1 LHRSHTCARRPR
13 YEDRDAQ
20 GAHATTWQRSAERC
34 GCDAPVAEL
43 RGAAVTAGKLGLWSG
58 VGIVI
63 ANMIGAGVLT
73 TPGFMAMDLA
83 PSYILLAW
91 LVGGIAALSGA
102 RAYAA
107 VAQAIP
113 RSGGEY
119 RYLSTLW
126 HPMLGYLAG
135 WTSLLVGFSQPV
147 ALDAQLV
154 GYYAGTFGVDVNWR
168 VVTVLVIVGVTAL
181 HAIDL
186 QASRRGQNALVAV
199 KLVLVIGFVAVGLLA
214 GSNDWPTWRP
224 KASEHGLP
232 LAPFFGALVFIAF
245 CYSGWNAAIY
255 ASEEFAAPRRDVPRA
270 MLIGCAV
277 VMVLYLLV
285 NWVFVANLTPAHYG
299 AWIGDDPDRITL
311 GHVLMKDLIGSTGAK
326 IMSGFMIV
334 ALLSAASAMT
344 MIGPRVYAAMARD
357 GYLPS
362 VFAGEDGRPPLWS
375 VLLQGA
381 IALAVA
387 MTTSFIKAISTV
399 GTVLTLMAA
408 LTALGVFKLQ
418 FDRRQTEK
426 PGVQALVAA
435 TIFVGLAAWMLYY
448 AFTSP
453 LLNTVTLPVVGKVP
467 APVVWLVF
475 IVLITVIY
483 AAWTAARGRPAQ
495 PAGRE

>member
-1 LHRSHTCARRPR
+1 V
-13 YEDRDAQ
+13 
-20 GAHATTWQRSAERC
+20 TTAN
-34 GCDAPVAEL
+34 
-43 RGAAVTAGKLGLWSG
+43 KLGLWSG
-58 VGIVI
+58 VGIVV

-73 TPGFMAMDLA
+73 TPGYMAMDLA

-91 LVGGIAALSGA
+91 LVGGVAALSGA

-154 GYYAGTFGVDVNWR
+154 GYYAGTLGIDLNWR
-168 VVTVLVIVGVTAL
+168 VVTCAVIVLVTAL
-181 HAIDL
+181 HAFDL
-186 QASRRGQNALVAV
+186 RASRRGQNVLVAI
-199 KLVLVIGFVAVGLLA
+199 KFALVIGFVVVGLVA
-214 GSNDWPTWRP
+214 GSNAWPTWRP
-224 KASEHGLP
+224 AASAQGLP
-232 LAPFFGALVFIAF
+232 VAPFFQSLVFIAF
-245 CYSGWNAAIY
+245 CYSGWNAATY
-255 ASEEFAAPRRDVPRA
+255 ASEEFASPRRDVPRA
-270 MLIGCAV
+270 MMIGCAV

-311 GHVLMKDLIGSTGAK
+311 GHVVMKDLVGTTGAK
-326 IMSGFMIV
+326 IMSAFMIV

-357 GYLPS
+357 GYLPR
-362 VFAGEDGRPPLWS
+362 VFASEDGRPPVWS
-375 VLLQGA
+375 VLLQGG

-387 MTTSFIKAISTV
+387 MTTSFIKAIATV

-408 LTALGVFKLQ
+408 LTALGVWKLQ
-418 FDRRQTEK
+418 FDKRQVEK
-426 PGVQALVAA
+426 PGVAALIAA
-435 TIFVGLAAWMLYY
+435 TIFVGLAAWMLYF

-453 LLNTVTLPVVGKVP
+453 LLNTTTLPLVGKVS
-467 APVVWLVF
+467 APLVWLAF
-475 IVLITVIY
+475 IILITLGY
-483 AAWTAARGRPAQ
+483 AAWSGFRRAAPAK
-495 PAGRE
+495 

>member
-1 LHRSHTCARRPR
+1 MTVR
-13 YEDRDAQ
+13 
-20 GAHATTWQRSAERC
+20 
-34 GCDAPVAEL
+34 
-43 RGAAVTAGKLGLWSG
+43 KLGLWSG

-73 TPGFMAMDLA
+73 TPGYMAMDLA

-91 LVGGIAALSGA
+91 LVGGVAALSGA

-126 HPMLGYLAG
+126 HPMLGFLAG

-154 GYYAGTFGVDVNWR
+154 GYYAGTLGIDVNWR
-168 VVTVLVIVGVTAL
+168 VITVAVIVAVTAL
-181 HAIDL
+181 HAFDL
-186 QASRRGQNALVAV
+186 RASRRGQNVLVAV
-199 KLVLVIGFVAVGLLA
+199 KLTLVVGFVVVGLVA
-214 GSNDWPTWRP
+214 GSNAWPAWRP
-224 KASEHGLP
+224 QASEHGLP
-232 LAPFFGALVFIAF
+232 LAPFFQSLVFIAF

-270 MLIGCAV
+270 MLIGCAA

-311 GHVLMKDLIGSTGAK
+311 GHVLMKDLVGATGAK
-326 IMSGFMIV
+326 VMSVFMIV

-357 GYLPS
+357 GYLPA
-362 VFAGEDGRPPLWS
+362 VFAGEDGRPPRWA

-381 IALAVA
+381 IAVAVA
-387 MTTSFIKAISTV
+387 MTTSFIKAIATV

-408 LTALGVFKLQ
+408 LTALGVFKLA
-418 FDRRQTEK
+418 FDKRQVEK
-426 PGVQALVAA
+426 PGVAA
-435 TIFVGLAAWMLYY
+435 MIAAAIFVGLSGWMLYF

-453 LLNTVTLPVVGKVP
+453 LLNTATLPVVGKVSSP
-467 APVVWLVF
+467 LVWLVF
-475 IVLITVIY
+475 VALVTVVY
-483 AAWTAARGRPAQ
+483 AAWTARRRPPSAS
-495 PAGRE
+495 A

>member
-1 LHRSHTCARRPR
+1 MTAR
-13 YEDRDAQ
+13 
-20 GAHATTWQRSAERC
+20 
-34 GCDAPVAEL
+34 
-43 RGAAVTAGKLGLWSG
+43 KLGLWSG

-73 TPGFMAMDLA
+73 TPGFMAMDLK

-91 LVGGIAALSGA
+91 LVGGIAALAGA

-154 GYYAGTFGVDVNWR
+154 GYYASTLGLGDNWR
-168 VVTVLVIVGVTAL
+168 IITVLVIVLVTAL
-181 HAIDL
+181 HAFDL
-186 QASRRGQNALVAV
+186 RASRGGQNVLVAV
-199 KLVLVIGFVAVGLLA
+199 KVTLVVGFVVVGLVA
-214 GSNDWPTWRP
+214 GTNSWPTWTP
-224 KASEHGLP
+224 KASELGLP
-232 LAPFFGALVFIAF
+232 PAPFFQSLVFIAF

-255 ASEEFAAPRRDVPRA
+255 ASEEFAQPRRDVPRA

-277 VMVLYLLV
+277 VMALYLLV

-299 AWIGDDPDRITL
+299 SWIGDDPDRITL
-311 GHVLMKDLIGSTGAK
+311 GHVLMKEIIGTTGAK
-326 IMSGFMIV
+326 IMSAFMIV

-357 GYLPS
+357 GYLPA
-362 VFAGEDGRPPLWS
+362 VFAGKDERPPVWS
-375 VLLQGA
+375 VLLQGG
-381 IALAVA
+381 IAVAVA
-387 MTTSFIKAISTV
+387 MTTSFIKAIATV

-418 FDRRQTEK
+418 FGQRATEK
-426 PGVQALVAA
+426 PGIPAVIAA
-435 TIFVGLAAWMLYY
+435 TIFVGLSGWMLYF

-453 LLNTVTLPVVGKVP
+453 LLNTVTLPGVGKVS
-467 APVVWLVF
+467 APLVWLVF
-475 IVLITVIY
+475 IALITVVY
-483 AAWTAARGRPAQ
+483 AAWGKRRATVR
-495 PAGRE
+495 

>member
-1 LHRSHTCARRPR
+1 MTAR
-13 YEDRDAQ
+13 
-20 GAHATTWQRSAERC
+20 
-34 GCDAPVAEL
+34 
-43 RGAAVTAGKLGLWSG
+43 KLGLWSG

-154 GYYAGTFGVDVNWR
+154 GYYAGTLGVDVNWR
-168 VVTVLVIVGVTAL
+168 AVTVVVIVAVTAL

-199 KLVLVIGFVAVGLLA
+199 KLALVIGFVLVGLVA
-214 GSNDWPTWRP
+214 GSNEWPSWRP
-224 KASEHGLP
+224 EASAHGLP
-232 LAPFFGALVFIAF
+232 IDPFFGSLVFIAF

-255 ASEEFAAPRRDVPRA
+255 ASEEFAVPRRDVPRA

-285 NWVFVANLTPAHYG
+285 NWVFVTNLTPNDFG
-299 AWIGDDPDRITL
+299 TWISGDTDRITL
-311 GHVLMKDLIGSTGAK
+311 GHVLMKDLVGGTGAK
-326 IMSGFMIV
+326 IMSVFMIV

-357 GYLPS
+357 GYLPA
-362 VFAGEDGRPPLWS
+362 VFAAEDGRPPVWS

-418 FDRRQTEK
+418 LDRRQTEK
-426 PGVQALVAA
+426 PGIQALIGA
-435 TIFVGLAAWMLYY
+435 TIFVVLAAWMLYF

-453 LLNTVTLPVVGKVP
+453 LLNKVTLPVVGKISSP
-467 APVVWLVF
+467 LVWLVF
-475 IVLITVIY
+475 VVLVTLIY
-483 AAWTAARGRPAQ
+483 AAWTAVRGGRAGQ

>member
-1 LHRSHTCARRPR
+1 MKF
-13 YEDRDAQ
+13 
-20 GAHATTWQRSAERC
+20 AHAEQALVWQRST
-34 GCDAPVAEL
+34 PM
-43 RGAAVTAGKLGLWSG
+43 TARKLGLGSG

-73 TPGFMAMDLA
+73 TPGYMALNLA

-126 HPMLGYLAG
+126 HPILGYLAG
-135 WTSLLVGFSQPV
+135 WTSLIVGFSRPI
-147 ALDAQLV
+147 AADAQLL
-154 GYYAGTFGVDVNWR
+154 GYYAGTLGIDVSWR
-168 VVTVLVIVGVTAL
+168 AVTAAAIILVTAL
-181 HAIDL
+181 HAFNL
-186 QASRRGQNALVAV
+186 RASRRGQNVLVAI
-199 KLVLVIGFVAVGLLA
+199 KLTLVIGFAVVGLIA
-214 GSNDWPTWRP
+214 GSNAWPTWRP
-224 KASEHGLP
+224 EASANGLP
-232 LAPFFGALVFIAF
+232 VAPFFGSLVFIAF

-277 VMVLYLLV
+277 VMVLYLVV

-299 AWIGDDPDRITL
+299 SWIGNDPDRVTL
-311 GHVLMKDLIGSTGAK
+311 GHVLMSNLVGTVGAK
-326 IMSGFMIV
+326 IMSAFMIV
-334 ALLSAASAMT
+334 ALLSAISAMT

-357 GYLPS
+357 GYLPRA
-362 VFAGEDGRPPLWS
+362 FAGETDRPPVWS

-381 IALAVA
+381 IALAAA
-387 MTTSFIKAISTV
+387 MTTGFIEAI
-399 GTVLTLMAA
+399 GTIGAVLTLMAA

-418 FDRRQTEK
+418 FDARNTEK
-426 PGVQALVAA
+426 PGIAALIAA
-435 TIFVGLAAWMLYY
+435 AIFVVLSGWMLYF

-453 LLNTVTLPVVGKVP
+453 LLNSVTVPGVGKVSSP
-467 APVVWLVF
+467 LVWLVF
-475 IVLITVIY
+475 IVLITAVY
-483 AAWTAARGRPAQ
+483 AAWSAVARSRRA
-495 PAGRE
+495 

>member
-1 LHRSHTCARRPR
+1 MTTAR
-13 YEDRDAQ
+13 
-20 GAHATTWQRSAERC
+20 
-34 GCDAPVAEL
+34 
-43 RGAAVTAGKLGLWSG
+43 KLGLWSG

-91 LVGGIAALSGA
+91 LVGGVAALSGA

-147 ALDAQLV
+147 ALDTQLV
-154 GYYAGTFGVDVNWR
+154 GYYTATLGVDIPWR
-168 VVTVLVIVGVTAL
+168 VVTAVVIVLVTAL
-181 HAIDL
+181 HAFDL
-186 QASRRGQNALVAV
+186 RASRRGQNLLVAV
-199 KLVLVIGFVAVGLLA
+199 KLVLVIGFVVVGLVA
-214 GSNDWPTWRP
+214 GSNAWPEWRP

-232 LAPFFGALVFIAF
+232 LAPFFQSLVFIAF

-255 ASEEFAAPRRDVPRA
+255 ASEEFREPRRDVPRA
-270 MLIGCAV
+270 MLIGCGV
-277 VMVLYLLV
+277 VMVLYLVV
-285 NWVFVANLTPAHYG
+285 NWVFVANLTPSHYG

-311 GHVLMKDLIGSTGAK
+311 GHVLMKNLIGVTGAK
-326 IMSGFMIV
+326 IMSVFMIV

-357 GYLPS
+357 GYLPAA
-362 VFAGEDGRPPLWS
+362 FAGKDDRPPVWS

-381 IALAVA
+381 IAMAVA

-399 GTVLTLMAA
+399 GAVLTLMAA

-418 FDRRQTEK
+418 FDDRRTEK
-426 PGVQALVAA
+426 PGTAALIAA
-435 TIFVGLAAWMLYY
+435 AIFVVLSGWMLYF

-453 LLNTVTLPVVGKVP
+453 LLNTVQLPVVGKVASP
-467 APVVWLVF
+467 LVWLAF
-475 IVLITVIY
+475 IVLVTVLY
-483 AAWTAARGRPAQ
+483 AAWSARRRP
-495 PAGRE
+495 GNTVS

>member
-1 LHRSHTCARRPR
+1 MTSAR
-13 YEDRDAQ
+13 
-20 GAHATTWQRSAERC
+20 
-34 GCDAPVAEL
+34 
-43 RGAAVTAGKLGLWSG
+43 KLGLWSG

-73 TPGFMAMDLA
+73 TPGFMALSLA

-135 WTSLLVGFSQPV
+135 WTSLIVGFSQPV
-147 ALDAQLV
+147 AADAQLV
-154 GYYAGTFGVDVNWR
+154 GYYVGTLGVDIGWR
-168 VVTVLVIVGVTAL
+168 AITAVVIIGVTAL
-181 HAIDL
+181 HAFDL
-186 QASRRGQNALVAV
+186 RASRRGQNILVAI
-199 KLVLVIGFVAVGLLA
+199 KLTLVIGFVVVGLVA
-214 GSNDWPTWRP
+214 GSNAWPTWRP
-224 KASEHGLP
+224 EASASGLP
-232 LAPFFGALVFIAF
+232 LAAFFQNLVFIAF

-255 ASEEFAAPRRDVPRA
+255 ASEEFAEPRRDVPRA

-285 NWVFVANLTPAHYG
+285 NWVFVANLTPSHFG
-299 AWIGDDPDRITL
+299 AWIGDDPKRITL
-311 GHVLMKDLIGSTGAK
+311 GHVLMKNLIGTAGAK
-326 IMSGFMIV
+326 IMSAFMIV

-357 GYLPS
+357 GYLPAA
-362 VFAGEDGRPPLWS
+362 FASEDGRPPVWS
-375 VLLQGA
+375 VVLQGG

-387 MTTSFIKAISTV
+387 MTTSFIDAISTV
-399 GTVLTLMAA
+399 GAILTFMAA

-418 FDRRQTEK
+418 LDRTRTEK
-426 PGVQALVAA
+426 PGITAMVAA
-435 TIFVGLAAWMLYY
+435 AIFVGLAALMLYY
-448 AFTSP
+448 AVASP
-453 LLNTVTLPVVGKVP
+453 LLNTVTMPGIGKV
-467 APVVWLVF
+467 ASPVVWLAF
-475 IVLITVIY
+475 IVLVTLIY
-483 AAWTAARGRPAQ
+483 AAWSAWAPRRRPGNTGA
-495 PAGRE
+495 